1 MQFIHLVEFLADETF
16 GKRVLDVVTAMDGK
30 EEVIQSCLHVSLV
43 VCLDSIMIL
52 FVCLTLCKS
61 RMDGALVVVMTGK
74 LLDFVADEYL
84 ALANRFLQADSFQTG
99 AT

>member
-1 MQFIHLVEFLADETF
+1 
-16 GKRVLDVVTAMDGK
+16 
-30 EEVIQSCLHVSLV
+30 
-43 VCLDSIMIL
+43 MIL